1 MSSKLNSDS
10 IIWRTQYR
18 INDLQIDSEHQKL
31 FEIAD
36 EAMTISK
43 LKNDPEV
50 KTKLMVV
57 ITKLSESVE
66 AHFVNEQKHMEDI
79 EYPDVEKHKFLH
91 KNFLKM
97 LKILISKSDDMELE
111 EIKSS
116 LFTFINDYFVRHIV
130 LEDKKIHLW
139 EASIFELKK
148 DFGWKDT
155 YSIGDETIDAEHKKL
170 LDIAKEAFEEV
181 EPILRLI
188 KVREVLSE
196 LYTYMK
202 THFIH
207 EEMYMKKIKYPHLKE
222 HKALHDEIVEKINH
236 FVKKLPTMKDS
247 VFEKELANIIDIAL
261 VHHIILE
268 DKKIVDWL
276 NSNSVI
282 K

>member
-1 MSSKLNSDS
+1 MN
-10 IIWRTQYR
+10 IIDFEN
-18 INDLQIDSEHQKL
+18 INVGY
-31 FEIAD
+31 D
-36 EAMTISK
+36 EKIV
-43 LKNDPEV
+43 LKN
-50 KTKLMVV
+50 
-57 ITKLSESVE
+57 IT
-66 AHFVNEQKHMEDI
+66 
-79 EYPDVEKHKFLH
+79 
-91 KNFLKM
+91 
-97 LKILISKSDDMELE
+97 LKIKEKEHWAILGANGSGKSTLMKLIQS
-111 EIKSS
+111 EIHPRK
-116 LFTFINDYFVRHIV
+116 TNPY
-130 LEDKKIHLW
+130 KKEILGK
-139 EASIFELKK
+139 ATYSIFELKK

-268 DKKIVDWL
+268 DKKIVDWI

>member
-1 MSSKLNSDS
+1 MGGKLNSDS
-10 IIWRTQYR
+10 IVWRTQYR

-31 FEIAD
+31 FELAD
-36 EAMTISK
+36 EAMHISK
-43 LKNDPEV
+43 LGNDHEV
-50 KTKLMVV
+50 KTKLVVV
-57 ITKLSESVE
+57 ITKLTKSVE
-66 AHFVNEQKHMEDI
+66 EHFVNEQKHMEEIDYPEI
-79 EYPDVEKHKFLH
+79 ERHKFLH

-188 KVREVLSE
+188 KIREVLSE

-202 THFIH
+202 THFSH
-207 EEMYMKKIKYPHLKE
+207 EEAYMKKIKYPQLKE
-222 HKALHDEIVEKINH
+222 HKALHDEIVERINH
-236 FVKKLPTMKDS
+236 FVKQLPTMKES
-247 VFEKELANIIDIAL
+247 VFEKELAKIIDIAL

-276 NSNSVI
+276 KSNPI
-282 K
+282 TK